1 MTVFSKK
8 NAGLCTAFEWPLLLS
23 HEYSSLSPSQT
34 LAPNT
39 LIMKRLENKIAIV
52 TGGASGIGKATVL
65 KFMEEG
71 AQVAIWDIDTR
82 RGASLQSEW
91 PQYEGRFRFYQVDTT
106 SLKAVEEA
114 AARVQTDFGSI
125 HILVNNAGI
134 TRDASL
140 KKMTPEQWDQVI
152 AVNLTGVFNCTK
164 AVYPY
169 LESGGWGRIIS
180 AASVVGLYGN
190 FGQTNYVAT
199 KAAVIGM
206 TKVWAREFGR
216 RGITANA
223 VAPGFI
229 HTEMMD
235 TIPETVLAG
244 IREKTPLQRLGR
256 PEEIASAYA
265 FLASEEAAFINGA
278 TISVD
283 GGATI

>member
-1 MTVFSKK
+1 
-8 NAGLCTAFEWPLLLS
+8 
-23 HEYSSLSPSQT
+23 
-34 LAPNT
+34 
-39 LIMKRLENKIAIV
+39 MKRLENKIAII
-52 TGGASGIGKATVL
+52 TGGASGIGKATVQ
-65 KFMEEG
+65 KFLEEG
-71 AQVAIWDIDTR
+71 AQVAIWDIDAR
-82 RGASLQSEW
+82 RGAALMSEW
-91 PQYEGRFRFYQVDTT
+91 PQFEGKVRFYEVDTT
-106 SLKAVEEA
+106 NLQAVEDA
-114 AARVQTDFGSI
+114 AARVNTDFGGI

-140 KKMTPEQWDQVI
+140 KKMTTEQWDQVI

-235 TIPETVLAG
+235 TIPENVLDG

-256 PEEIASAYA
+256 PEEIASAYV
-265 FLASEEAAFINGA
+265 FLASDEASFINGT

-283 GGATI
+283 GGVTV